1 LGGLKSDPPSFGGN
15 MAIYKYEITVVESE
29 RGWGRDSW
37 TEEFDTPEKAQE
49 RIDEINGRNKPGP
62 APDYYMQA
70 YGEIRAVRK
79 EA

>member
-1 LGGLKSDPPSFGGN
+1 MVLRGNPQAGGI
-15 MAIYKYEITVVESE
+15 MAYKYEITVVESE

-37 TEEFDTPEKAQE
+37 TEEFDTPEEAQK

-70 YGEIRAVRK
+70 YAEIRAVLK
-79 EA
+79 A

>member
-1 LGGLKSDPPSFGGN
+1 MFVDPPSFGGN

-70 YGEIRAVRK
+70 YAEIRAVRK